1 MKSQIQS
8 ALETMSREELRAVAT
23 HLNVP
28 RGKEKKNTIV
38 NLADAFTSGKA
49 RFKLVFT
56 IKTNPPAG
64 AQFGSRKLFI
74 KKLRTYGDEKVL
86 LNPPPL
92 KTQPT
97 LQPA

>member
-1 MKSQIQS
+1 MKSQIKF
-8 ALETMSREELRAVAT
+8 ALETMTRAELRAVAT

-38 NLADAFTSGKA
+38 NLTDAITLGLA

-64 AQFGSRKLFI
+64 GQFSRKLFI
-74 KKLRTYGDEKVL
+74 KKLRTYGVGKVL
-86 LNPPPL
+86 LRPPDIAS
-92 KTQPT
+92 KT
-97 LQPA
+97 LQSA